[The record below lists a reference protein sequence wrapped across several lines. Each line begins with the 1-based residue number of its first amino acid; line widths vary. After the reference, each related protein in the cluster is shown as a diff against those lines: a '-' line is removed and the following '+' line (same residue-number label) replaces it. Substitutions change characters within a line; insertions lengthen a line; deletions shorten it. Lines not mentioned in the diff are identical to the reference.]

1 MLKNML
7 TIIAHLFFYNNKN
20 LIVTQK
26 KKKKL
31 VNSIDKWC
39 DVMNYF
45 YGENALQHPR
55 F

>member
-20 LIVTQK
+20 LIVTK

-31 VNSIDKWC
+31 VNSIDK
-39 DVMNYF
+39 
-45 YGENALQHPR
+45 
-55 F
+55 